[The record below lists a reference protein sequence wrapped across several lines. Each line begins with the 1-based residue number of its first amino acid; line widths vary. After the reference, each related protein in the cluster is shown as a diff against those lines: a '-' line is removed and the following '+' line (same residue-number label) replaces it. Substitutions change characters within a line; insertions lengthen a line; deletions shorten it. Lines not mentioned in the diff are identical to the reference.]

1 MSHEYSRSS
10 YITALALQEQARHEQ
25 SHPSSSHHR
34 HGSSSRHT
42 SPMAL
47 PIPDLRFEYTYLKR
61 VRPYVHVQR
70 KTEDKNTD
78 KEGEEVAED
87 TEGEEVVTVE
97 WGKVIWIT
105 TRDQVISPL
114 LQGALW
120 YVLFVELFH
129 IYSFPC
135 SPLLRPLRCSTPS
148 SALSMSFASHIMY
161 CPASVR
167 GTASIFLQPMA
178 GALGSQLRQW
188 WPFESP
194 KSRGKEGRGIGYL
207 RTLFGGI
214 GSNVPG
220 IAK

>member
-1 MSHEYSRSS
+1 
-10 YITALALQEQARHEQ
+10 
-25 SHPSSSHHR
+25 
-34 HGSSSRHT
+34 
-42 SPMAL
+42 MAL

-120 YVLFVELFH
+120 
-129 IYSFPC
+129 
-135 SPLLRPLRCSTPS
+135 
-148 SALSMSFASHIMY
+148 
-161 CPASVR
+161 